1 MVLLLYHYIDLGNKS
16 SLEFENCLQKLQKYK
31 HKIKT
36 VSDSLI
42 ELTNDPDELQNISDI
57 YTQQDFQVIE
67 ISKSV
72 SNYNASPLKCLRADG
87 EQFSITSYSTKSK
100 SKYGYEKPN
109 FPSLPLSKAS
119 SETSYLSVNES
130 RKTAEHAK
138 LIVQQAEERTKRKL
152 DLLE

>member
-1 MVLLLYHYIDLGNKS
+1 MGLFNWINKW
-16 SLEFENCLQKLQKYK
+16 LRWVTEYFRYL
-31 HKIKT
+31 H
-36 VSDSLI
+36 
-42 ELTNDPDELQNISDI
+42 
-57 YTQQDFQVIE
+57 TQQDFWVIE

-72 SNYNASPLKCLRADG
+72 SNYNASALECLRADD
-87 EQFSITSYSTKSK
+87 EQLSIASYSTKLK
-100 SKYGYEKPN
+100 SKYGYEKLN